1 MEELVNIIVNNG
13 VDVACVLYFM
23 HFNST
28 TLKSL
33 TDTVNK
39 VNESLVLFNE
49 RLHLIADII
58 FQDYYGVNINNKCGS
73 THLENLNMQYS
84 VNCSCYV

>member
-13 VDVACVLYFM
+13 VAVACVLYFM

-49 RLHLIADII
+49 RL
-58 FQDYYGVNINNKCGS
+58 QNIEEILNKTKKKSGD
-73 THLENLNMQYS
+73 
-84 VNCSCYV
+84 

>member
-1 MEELVNIIVNNG
+1 MEDIVNIIVNNG
-13 VDVACVLYFM
+13 VAVACVLYFM

-33 TDTVNK
+33 TETVNK

-49 RLHLIADII
+49 RS
-58 FQDYYGVNINNKCGS
+58 QNIEEILNKKTKKS
-73 THLENLNMQYS
+73 KKE
-84 VNCSCYV
+84 

>member
-1 MEELVNIIVNNG
+1 MEDLINIIVNNG
-13 VDVACVLYFM
+13 VAVACVLYFM

-49 RLHLIADII
+49 RLQNMEDTL
-58 FQDYYGVNINNKCGS
+58 NKTLLKKKSGD
-73 THLENLNMQYS
+73 
-84 VNCSCYV
+84 

>member
-1 MEELVNIIVNNG
+1 MEDIINIIVNNG
-13 VDVACVLYFM
+13 VAVACVLYFM

-49 RLHLIADII
+49 RL
-58 FQDYYGVNINNKCGS
+58 QNIEEILNKS
-73 THLENLNMQYS
+73 NKKSKKE
-84 VNCSCYV
+84 

>member
-1 MEELVNIIVNNG
+1 MEDIINIIVNNG
-13 VDVACVLYFM
+13 VAVACVLYFM

-33 TDTVNK
+33 TETVNK

-49 RLHLIADII
+49 RL
-58 FQDYYGVNINNKCGS
+58 QNIEEILNKKNTKS
-73 THLENLNMQYS
+73 KKE
-84 VNCSCYV
+84 

>member
-1 MEELVNIIVNNG
+1 MEDIINIIVNNG
-13 VDVACVLYFM
+13 VAVACVLYFM

-49 RLHLIADII
+49 RL
-58 FQDYYGVNINNKCGS
+58 QNIENILNKTKKKSGD
-73 THLENLNMQYS
+73 
-84 VNCSCYV
+84 

>member
-13 VDVACVLYFM
+13 VAVACVLYFM

-33 TDTVNK
+33 TDTGIAWTI
-39 VNESLVLFNE
+39 LVF
-49 RLHLIADII
+49 A
-58 FQDYYGVNINNKCGS
+58 
-73 THLENLNMQYS
+73 T
-84 VNCSCYV
+84 

>member
-13 VDVACVLYFM
+13 VAVACVLYFM

-49 RLHLIADII
+49 RL
-58 FQDYYGVNINNKCGS
+58 QNIEEILNKTKSKKKSGD
-73 THLENLNMQYS
+73 
-84 VNCSCYV
+84 

>member
-1 MEELVNIIVNNG
+1 MEDLINIIVNNG
-13 VDVACVLYFM
+13 VAVACVLYFM

-33 TDTVNK
+33 TETVNK

-49 RLHLIADII
+49 RLQNMEDIL
-58 FQDYYGVNINNKCGS
+58 NKTLLKKKSGD
-73 THLENLNMQYS
+73 
-84 VNCSCYV
+84 

>member
-13 VDVACVLYFM
+13 VAVACVLYFM

-33 TDTVNK
+33 TETVNK

-49 RLHLIADII
+49 RLQNIEDIL
-58 FQDYYGVNINNKCGS
+58 NKSNKKKSGD
-73 THLENLNMQYS
+73 
-84 VNCSCYV
+84 

>member
-13 VDVACVLYFM
+13 VAVACVLYFM

-33 TDTVNK
+33 TDTVDK

-49 RLHLIADII
+49 RL
-58 FQDYYGVNINNKCGS
+58 QNIEEILNKTKSKKKSGD
-73 THLENLNMQYS
+73 
-84 VNCSCYV
+84 

>member
-1 MEELVNIIVNNG
+1 MFEDLINIIVNNG
-13 VDVACVLYFM
+13 VAVACVLYFM

-49 RLHLIADII
+49 RLQNMEDTL
-58 FQDYYGVNINNKCGS
+58 NKTLLKKKSGD
-73 THLENLNMQYS
+73 
-84 VNCSCYV
+84 

>member
-1 MEELVNIIVNNG
+1 MEDIINIIVNNG
-13 VDVACVLYFM
+13 VAVACVLYFM

-33 TDTVNK
+33 TETVNK

-49 RLHLIADII
+49 RL
-58 FQDYYGVNINNKCGS
+58 QNIEELLNKKTKKS
-73 THLENLNMQYS
+73 KKE
-84 VNCSCYV
+84 